1 MLPRMWPT
9 DVGDIDEFPVEQRS
23 SQVRCPRPT
32 PTPSGAQINFYIS
45 AQMSLMM
52 LPHCDLIISYSRP
65 ARGALNCLVHVAGAA
80 RRIEGSCCKVLPRV

>member
-1 MLPRMWPT
+1 MNFL
-9 DVGDIDEFPVEQRS
+9 S
-23 SQVRCPRPT
+23 SGARVKSGVPAPA

-80 RRIEGSCCKVLPRV
+80 GEIERSCCKVLPRV